1 MISVRDVANFVVG
14 SRCFFGGVDGFV
26 SKDTDILYLMEG
38 WCFSSEGARIRE
50 NGVDKILYPNKGL
63 ELIDDCIRQNDPITA
78 GKFLVPEFCKY
89 IGATIEDVKRLET
102 LFYALDEK
110 HRYETFIYECYVNN
124 NGLWLTEEQRLKA
137 YEIYKTE
144 RHGHRHPNN
153 NGKNA

>member
-1 MISVRDVANFVVG
+1 MKKKMTEAKIIAVG
-14 SRCFFGGVDGFV
+14 SCAFFGKIIGFE
-26 SKDTDILYLMEG
+26 SKDKDYVHLMDG
-38 WCFSSEGARIRE
+38 WFLNQCGAA
-50 NGVDKILYPNKGL
+50 VKIDGCDRFLYPNKGL
-63 ELIDDCIRQNDPITA
+63 ELIDECLKQDDPITA

-137 YEIYKTE
+137 YEIYKTA
-144 RHGHRHPNN
+144 RQ
-153 NGKNA
+153 